1 MNKGYVTYQS
11 DKLIMKKKG
20 SKKVENEYGM
30 PNKNFEI
37 QFEFKTTQKNAAL
50 FSIEDGSDSSSNHIQ
65 LDTGKSD
72 PQCECI
78 GEDAL
83 PPKEDLRPGNPEKA
97 NMKHKYGS

>member
-1 MNKGYVTYQS
+1 LFDNTNGAPSYDITRQLHGSGKEDSAGEFTRTKGYITYQS

-50 FSIEDGSDSSSNHIQ
+50 FSIEDGSDSSILN
-65 LDTGKSD
+65 
-72 PQCECI
+72 
-78 GEDAL
+78 
-83 PPKEDLRPGNPEKA
+83 
-97 NMKHKYGS
+97 